1 METNALPA
9 KPEEELIPTRAS
21 LLARLKD
28 LGDDRSWTEFLMI
41 YRGLVR
47 RCALNA
53 GLSEADADE
62 VFQETVI
69 AVSKRMPSFCY
80 DPAVCSFKTWLYQIV
95 RARIA
100 DHYRQ
105 RGRRVEVAEPVASNE
120 DTSTAP
126 LDRIP

>member
-1 METNALPA
+1 MSHLSFAAHSILQKSFLFFFVRFVARNGGVAAIIVAMETNALPA

-28 LGDDRSWTEFLMI
+28 LGDDRSWTEFRAT

-53 GLSEADADE
+53 GLSDADVDE

-69 AVSKRMPSFCY
+69 A
-80 DPAVCSFKTWLYQIV
+80 
-95 RARIA
+95 
-100 DHYRQ
+100 
-105 RGRRVEVAEPVASNE
+105 
-120 DTSTAP
+120 
-126 LDRIP
+126 